1 MQHSKL
7 LIVFSFIIVMIF
19 SGFQCSSTELTSAKL
34 YIDQKN
40 FDKALD
46 MLQKDV
52 EKNPKSDEGYFLMG
66 YVYGELG
73 DLEKMIS
80 SFDKSLSISN
90 KFDTDINNH
99 KLSHWSNTFNRGVSN
114 FQRGNATD
122 DPDSITIFYDRAIN
136 FFQDAALLEP
146 DSADNYRNLAFVYLS
161 ADKTE
166 DAIDPLKKL
175 IDIDKSED
183 GYQYLGSVYYTLGA
197 NKNIDF
203 KNNGNAQ
210 DSIDAVAYYNDAI
223 VVLEEGRKL
232 YPENKDIL
240 VAISESYVGANK
252 IDVAMDAFKASV
264 EQDPNNENFRYNY
277 GVLLLNANRFE
288 EAEEQFTKALEID
301 PNYENAIYNLG
312 VTYVKWGTMMN
323 EEAEEQG
330 VISEDYKE
338 KYKLALPYLEKV
350 VELDATNGQ
359 MWEILGKVYSV
370 LGMQEKAANAF
381 DKADQYR

>member
-34 YIDQKN
+34 YIDQEN

-73 DLEKMIS
+73 DFEKMMT

-90 KFDTDINNH
+90 KFSAEISNH
-99 KLSHWSNTFNRGVSN
+99 KLSHWSKTFNRGVSN
-114 FQRGNATD
+114 FQRGNDTENA
-122 DPDSITIFYDRAIN
+122 DSITIFYDRAIK
-136 FFQDAALLEP
+136 FFEDAALLEP

-161 ADKTE
+161 ANRNE
-166 DAIDPLKKL
+166 EAIDPLKKL
-175 IDIDKSED
+175 IDTDKSED
-183 GYQYLGSVYYTLGA
+183 GYQYLGNVYYTIGA
-197 NKNIDF
+197 NKYIDF
-203 KNNGNAQ
+203 KNNGNTQ

-223 VVLEEGRKL
+223 EVLEEGRKL

-240 VAISESYVGANK
+240 VALSESYVGANK

-288 EAEEQFTKALEID
+288 EAEEQFKKALEID

-312 VTYVKWGTMMN
+312 VTYVKWGTKMN
-323 EEAEEQG
+323 EEAETQG

-350 VELDATNGQ
+350 VELDATNSQ

-370 LGMQEKAANAF
+370 LDMKEKAANAF